1 MPLSKTDYTVLMA
14 AKSAHVE
21 QLQAAEARALELQ
34 ARCENLEVQLRRAE
48 WKQVDAAKEKDAAI
62 DK

>member
-1 MPLSKTDYTVLMA
+1 MA

-48 WKQVDAAKEKDAAI
+48 WKQVDATKEKDAAI

>member
-1 MPLSKTDYTVLMA
+1 MW
-14 AKSAHVE
+14 E

-34 ARCENLEVQLRRAE
+34 ARRRTQVQLRRAE
-48 WKQVDAAKEKDAAI
+48 WRQVDATKEKDAAI